1 VGPKQLRPIAF
12 SKDVSKGV
20 VDKGLDLME
29 VAEDEDVGGEG
40 RDGTVMVRTRAIA
53 SLWSKRKR

>member
-1 VGPKQLRPIAF
+1 M
-12 SKDVSKGV
+12 
-20 VDKGLDLME
+20 DKGLDLME